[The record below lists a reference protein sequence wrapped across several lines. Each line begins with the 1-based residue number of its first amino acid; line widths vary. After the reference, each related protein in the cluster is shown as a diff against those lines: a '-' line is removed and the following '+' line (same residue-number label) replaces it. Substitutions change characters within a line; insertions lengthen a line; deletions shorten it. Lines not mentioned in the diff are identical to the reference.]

1 MEAALRS
8 GLYYY
13 IRGEVMKRQRARE
26 NPIGMPV
33 GKGVT
38 LVRVGKQGK
47 QTHVYDPNLEVK
59 NQDGT
64 TVTVGAP
71 ICLSG
76 FKATAPGGK
85 RFNPELYRS
94 DANFVTCYRCEKL
107 SQMNLRRHGSVLP
120 Q

>member
-1 MEAALRS
+1 
-8 GLYYY
+8 
-13 IRGEVMKRQRARE
+13 MKRQRARE

-33 GKGVT
+33 GEGIT

-76 FKATAPGGK
+76 FKAIAPGGK
-85 RFNPELYRS
+85 RFNPKLYRS
-94 DANFVTCYRCEKL
+94 DANFITCYRCEKL
-107 SQMNLRRHGSVLP
+107 AQMNLRRHRSVLP